1 MILEFARELGQ
12 RFYKSPSTSELEEV
26 FRYFDQDHS
35 GYVDEKELFE
45 IMKRFNRSIT
55 REQIKDIIKQI
66 DKDDSGKISIDEFIK
81 LINN

>member
-45 IMKRFNRSIT
+45 IMKNESIHYT
-55 REQIKDIIKQI
+55 TFDNI
-66 DKDDSGKISIDEFIK
+66 
-81 LINN
+81 